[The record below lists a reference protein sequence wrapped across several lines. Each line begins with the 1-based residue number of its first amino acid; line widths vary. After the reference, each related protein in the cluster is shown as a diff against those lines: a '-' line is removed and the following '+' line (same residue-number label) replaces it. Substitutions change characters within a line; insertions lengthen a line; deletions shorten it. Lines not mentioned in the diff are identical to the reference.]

1 MTTCAFAWIA
11 VLLLLPLVLIW
22 NLTESKPTKV
32 LRAHQRGHSWQTIAQ
47 RYKISPQTAGKW
59 AKAEKLRLRHA

>member
-32 LRAHQRGHSWQTIAQ
+32 LRAHQRGHSWQNIAK

-59 AKAEKLRLRHA
+59 AKAEKLRLGHA